1 MTARPKLSDVAI
13 SKIQIFISRERG
25 EEGFSDLVNSIKN
38 HGLIIPITIQKKGKR
53 KYRLLKG
60 QGRLLAHKKL
70 DLKQIKSFVYEE
82 NEITDQNAIEH
93 WLIENKVRL
102 KLAASEKAR
111 LIALEIKTGES
122 LENVAKRYG
131 VSTNTGKQ
139 YVDTYNKTSQ
149 KVLDM
154 TDDKKLTFS
163 HVRAISSQVED
174 DKEQEAAAE
183 VVKSEGFSTSDAFI
197 VANLIKDLKKSK
209 TMQNKK
215 VSVSD
220 IRSGLR
226 AMNSD
231 LKKFKSRERVL
242 RNRANILAINAKII
256 LDDIKILD
264 AIKDANI
271 DIVNVK

>member
-1 MTARPKLSDVAI
+1 MIR
-13 SKIQIFISRERG
+13 
-25 EEGFSDLVNSIKN
+25 N
-38 HGLIIPITIQKKGKR
+38 R
-53 KYRLLKG
+53 K
-60 QGRLLAHKKL
+60 Q
-70 DLKQIKSFVYEE
+70 
-82 NEITDQNAIEH
+82 
-93 WLIENKVRL
+93 
-102 KLAASEKAR
+102 
-111 LIALEIKTGES
+111 
-122 LENVAKRYG
+122 
-131 VSTNTGKQ
+131 
-139 YVDTYNKTSQ
+139 
-149 KVLDM
+149 
-154 TDDKKLTFS
+154 
-163 HVRAISSQVED
+163 
-174 DKEQEAAAE
+174 